1 MPRPEH
7 PSGGPNSNPMV
18 GGYSNEDRE
27 AEMEELRVEKER
39 EARRKAAAPVPATA
53 DEEE

>member
-1 MPRPEH
+1 
-7 PSGGPNSNPMV
+7 MV

-27 AEMEELRVEKER
+27 AEMEEIRLEKER
-39 EARRKAAAPVPATA
+39 EARRKAEALKGRRA